1 MKQFI
6 KYISIAILFA
16 LTLIGNPAAKA
27 EGMDFAQLI
36 AADDVAPG
44 ERLAKK
50 IELTTDALKMAD
62 ERVVDMRT
70 KLEAIVFEDQTPEL
84 ELRNKLIERASG
96 YSAFYNEKLTALTAV
111 QTLEE
116 VDLLINEVIAY
127 REGEYTTGAKEI
139 LEFTLVYAYTPSVLT
154 LADQRLENILK
165 DVTRLEGLELIE
177 PSVFVSRTDDAKAI
191 LQKAHELQTQAV
203 TLLMENYATSLL
215 VILEAEPLVTI
226 IPEETPIV
234 TPEVQPLETVVLEV
248 TPRTLAEQSLMEV
261 KKLYEL
267 FIETGEQ
274 VSNTL
279 GIN

>member
-177 PSVFVSRTDDAKAI
+177 PSVFVSRTDEAKTI
-191 LQKAHELQTQAV
+191 LQKAHDLQTQAS
-203 TLLMENYATSLL
+203 TLLIESYATST
-215 VILEAEPLVTI
+215 VDSAPSLEVEST
-226 IPEETPIV
+226 EM
-234 TPEVQPLETVVLEV
+234 PLEPEI
-248 TPRTLAEQSLMEV
+248 TPRLLAEQSLAEI
-261 KKLYEL
+261 KLLYEL
-267 FIETGEQ
+267 FIETGEK
-274 VSNTL
+274 VSETL